1 MPHTVNYTNDTK
13 NGKQHV
19 FNQDILVA
27 GIIININI
35 YIYILIIMYI
45 YNVFHISSSFRIQ
58 EKYAVPPCHLS
69 ELMGQS

>member
-27 GIIININI
+27 GININI
-35 YIYILIIMYI
+35 YID
-45 YNVFHISSSFRIQ
+45 YNVYI
-58 EKYAVPPCHLS
+58 
-69 ELMGQS
+69 